1 VDAVSKAGAS
11 KQTRE
16 VNNERL
22 KDLKSALRLIFNL
35 QPKVIDRVLAVG
47 KAGASIRRRR

>member
-1 VDAVSKAGAS
+1 MQPKVTDRVDAVSKAGAS

-22 KDLKSALRLIFNL
+22 KDLKSAVRFIFIYHL
-35 QPKVIDRVLAVG
+35 SFVI
-47 KAGASIRRRR
+47 